1 MHSPILKNSALKNEI
16 FRLIRTSPPSLF
28 LLIDIYI
35 YIYILLKTSFPL
47 FSKVKLIPT
56 LQKALGYSNLSK
68 NELNI
73 SPYHILE

>member
-35 YIYILLKTSFPL
+35 LLKISFPL
-47 FSKVKLIPT
+47 FSKMKLIPT

-73 SPYHILE
+73 YPYHILE